1 MSAHF
6 SPKWRASRKAL
17 VGLSLA
23 AGVALTLVT
32 QSLAPLSGAASA
44 ADQGAVA
51 PTKSFNIAEL
61 TTMKLD
67 ALPDID
73 WITVESGS
81 LHNAET
87 VFYEGENTVLVWEAG
102 PAKLVFEEPSTYDE
116 FVLVLK
122 GTLILTD
129 TAGNASTYGVG
140 DTFTLPKGFVGT
152 WDMTELFRE
161 LVIINTEAYNAGS

>member
-1 MSAHF
+1 MAAVAGVCLLSGVAL
-6 SPKWRASRKAL
+6 AL
-17 VGLSLA
+17 VGQSRMTLSEPA
-23 AGVALTLVT
+23 A
-32 QSLAPLSGAASA
+32 A
-44 ADQGAVA
+44 ADQVAVTPSA
-51 PTKSFNIAEL
+51 SFNIAKL

-73 WITVESGS
+73 WITVASGS
-81 LHNAET
+81 LHNSET

-122 GTLILTD
+122 GTLVLTD

-152 WDMTELFRE
+152 WDMTEEFRE
-161 LVIINTEAYNAGS
+161 LVVINTEAYNAS